1 MARPRELL
9 SLASIADETGISYA
23 TLRNYA
29 LKYSDEIPSE
39 GIGRS
44 TRYPRSAVKIFQRLR
59 KESKPGRKPRS
70 ASLEQA
76 PLQVAPLAPPAPV
89 RQEATREV
97 PRPVPSDQ
105 SGIERELA
113 SIKIY
118 LRSIAESL
126 EQLAREPKSAP
137 TPEPVATPVAAPV
150 AVAPEARPEAPV
162 LGASERLPVPPREA
176 NQEPGGSHRRL
187 HSLPKVM
194 GQRGRRPE

>member
-9 SLASIADETGISYA
+9 SLMSIADETGISYA

-29 LKYSDEIPSE
+29 LKHADEIPSE

-59 KESKPGRKPRS
+59 RESKPGRKPRI
-70 ASLEQA
+70 ASVDQA
-76 PLQVAPLAPPAPV
+76 PSPVVPLPV
-89 RQEATREV
+89 RQEAPREA
-97 PRPVPSDQ
+97 PRPAPSDQ

-113 SIKIY
+113 AIRVY
-118 LRSIAESL
+118 LGRIAQSL
-126 EQLAREPKSAP
+126 EQLASEPKSAP
-137 TPEPVATPVAAPV
+137 APEPVAAPV
-150 AVAPEARPEAPV
+150 AAVPPKVEERTPAPAPV
-162 LGASERLPVPPREA
+162 ASERLPVPPPEPREA
-176 NQEPGGSHRRL
+176 KDLREPGGSHRKL